1 MGWKQERDLLIAQT
15 LAFVQSVTGKKSDTD
30 ANAEAELRVAAA
42 APVDTA
48 PADETEIAAP
58 LFTATE
64 LLAAEII
71 APNRES
77 HPRDLQ
83 PDDIKPLQ
91 VSLKLPRAVVGS
103 DIRNEIQA
111 RVANFRAHQE
121 RFHREREEYFS
132 ATFRDVRAALGNPPA
147 TRLLSPQARLADPAL
162 RSSPAPA
169 ASAAKTPPGSR
180 SSESGQG
187 PS

>member
-15 LAFVQSVTGKKSDTD
+15 LAFVQSVTGKKSDAD
-30 ANAEAELRVAAA
+30 ADAAADPRFAA
-42 APVDTA
+42 APPVEAA
-48 PADETEIAAP
+48 PAAVTEIAAP

-71 APNRES
+71 AP
-77 HPRDLQ
+77 PKDIQ
-83 PDDIKPLQ
+83 PKEIQLNI
-91 VSLKLPRAVVGS
+91 PRAIVS
-103 DIRNEIQA
+103 NDIRSEIQA

-132 ATFRDVRAALGNPPA
+132 ATLRDVRASLGNPAA
-147 TRLLSPQARLADPAL
+147 TGLLSPQHRPADPAS

-169 ASAAKTPPGSR
+169 ANAAKTPPGSR

>member
-15 LAFVQSVTGKKSDTD
+15 LAFVQSVAGKDAS
-30 ANAEAELRVAAA
+30 ANAEAGVRVAAA
-42 APVDTA
+42 PVEAAPTDVTEVPAPV
-48 PADETEIAAP
+48 
-58 LFTATE
+58 FTATE
-64 LLAAEII
+64 MLAAEII
-71 APNRES
+71 APPKEIQ
-77 HPRDLQ
+77 PRNLQ
-83 PDDIKPLQ
+83 PDDIKPIQ
-91 VSLKLPRAVVGS
+91 VSLKLPRAIVGD
-103 DIRNEIQA
+103 DIRTEIQA

-132 ATFRDVRAALGNPPA
+132 ATLRGARAAIGNPSA
-147 TRLLSPQARLADPAL
+147 TGLLSPQHRLADPAS

-169 ASAAKTPPGSR
+169 ANAAKTPSGSR

>member
-15 LAFVQSVTGKKSDTD
+15 LAFVQSVTGKTSD
-30 ANAEAELRVAAA
+30 AGASAAAELRVQA
-42 APVDTA
+42 APPVEA
-48 PADETEIAAP
+48 SPAAVSEIAAP
-58 LFTATE
+58 VFTATE
-64 LLAAEII
+64 MLAAEII
-71 APNRES
+71 AP
-77 HPRDLQ
+77 PKDIQ
-83 PDDIKPLQ
+83 PTQ
-91 VSLKLPRAVVGS
+91 VSLKLPRATVS
-103 DIRNEIQA
+103 NDIRSEIQA

-132 ATFRDVRAALGNPPA
+132 ATLRDVRASLGNPAA
-147 TRLLSPQARLADPAL
+147 TGLLSPQARLADPAS

-169 ASAAKTPPGSR
+169 ANAAKTPPGSR

>member
-15 LAFVQSVTGKKSDTD
+15 LAFVQSVTGKTSDAGASAVAD
-30 ANAEAELRVAAA
+30 VRVEAA
-42 APVDTA
+42 APVEA
-48 PADETEIAAP
+48 SPAAMTEIAAP
-58 LFTATE
+58 VFTATE
-64 LLAAEII
+64 MLAAEII
-71 APNRES
+71 AP
-77 HPRDLQ
+77 PKDTQ
-83 PDDIKPLQ
+83 PPQ
-91 VSLKLPRAVVGS
+91 VSLKLPRATVS
-103 DIRNEIQA
+103 NDIRSEIQA

-132 ATFRDVRAALGNPPA
+132 ATLRNVRTVMVPPPA
-147 TRLLSPQARLADPAL
+147 TGLLSPQARLTDPAS

-169 ASAAKTPPGSR
+169 ANAAKTPPGSH